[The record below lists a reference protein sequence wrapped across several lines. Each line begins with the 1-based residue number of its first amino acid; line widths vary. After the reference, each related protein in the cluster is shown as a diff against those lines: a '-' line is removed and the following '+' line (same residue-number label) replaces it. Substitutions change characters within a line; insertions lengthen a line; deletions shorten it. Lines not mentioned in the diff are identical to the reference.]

1 MQKHF
6 IFIALF
12 LACIFSFPTYAIKA
26 YPHPITLTQPD
37 GSTLTIRLHGDEF
50 SRFRTTVDGYLI
62 VENTQG
68 FFEYAT
74 VDADGNIYSTQ
85 RRARNIDV
93 RTNDDVQF
101 LSKINNATNIE
112 RVKSATRPSKM
123 KAAVE
128 TAPQRSYPLQGA
140 PKSLVILVNFSD
152 KSFVTSAPLTS
163 FSNLLNQS
171 GYSANGATGSARDYF
186 MSASYG
192 KFAPNF
198 DVVGPYTLP
207 NNMAYYGA
215 NDNTGEDVRP
225 QQMIIDA
232 CAAADAAGLDFTQ
245 YDTDNDGIVDNVF
258 VFYAGY
264 NEAEGGPANTVWP
277 HRWNLPN
284 TTTKFDGKVIFDYA
298 CTSELRGTSGS
309 NMTGIGVFTH
319 EFGHVL
325 GLPDYYHTAA
335 DKATL
340 DDWSIMD
347 AGGYL
352 NNGRTPPTYS
362 AYDRFFLGWL
372 TPEEINTPSDRIL
385 YPLYQ
390 GKTAPAN
397 TNGQAYLLSATT
409 HNMNGANPNPKEF
422 FVLEYRKKTGWDAFI
437 PAEGMLV
444 WHIDYNQTAWDN
456 NSPNNYTGTSQ
467 TSTSHMRV
475 YLRPLSGKSTTPG
488 TAFTSGSFTPDLWN
502 GTNINRA
509 ITNITKTADQISFKL
524 MGGTQGPSINV
535 AQQPLA
541 FEKILSGDAVV
552 RNINV
557 TASNLTNKLELVLI
571 ENNAFDIKLA
581 NGTEWVKSLE
591 IMPTVGVVNTSV
603 SVRFNATVA
612 GVQNNQ
618 LGFASAGATDV
629 YVSLTGL
636 CIDPTAP
643 IIRPGLVAEQ
653 LKFPLTAQGS
663 TAVKTLN
670 IKTTDVMSN
679 LTIALSGANANMFS
693 VSATSIS
700 KEQANAGYLLT
711 VSYIPTTAAPHHATL
726 TISGGGL
733 PQPKV
738 IQLLGE

>member
-6 IFIALF
+6 FYLLLI
-12 LACIFSFPTYAIKA
+12 LASILSSPTYAIKA
-26 YPHPITLTQPD
+26 YPHPITITQAD

-50 SRFRTTVDGYLI
+50 NRYRTTLDGYLI
-62 VENTQG
+62 IENEQG
-68 FFEYAT
+68 FYDYAI
-74 VDADGNIYSTQ
+74 VDENGIIASTQ
-85 RRARNIDV
+85 RRARNADT
-93 RTNDDVQF
+93 RTSSDMRF
-101 LSKINNATNIE
+101 LSNINASIEIAKI
-112 RVKSATRPSKM
+112 KSGTRPTKM
-123 KAAVE
+123 KTAVDN
-128 TAPQRSYPLQGA
+128 APQRNYPLQGT
-140 PKSLVILVNFSD
+140 PKSLVILVNFTD
-152 KSFVTSAPLTS
+152 KSFVTATPQVS
-163 FSNLLNQS
+163 FTNLLNQD

-215 NDNTGEDVRP
+215 NDNLGEDLRP
-225 QQMIIDA
+225 RQMIIDA
-232 CAAADAAGLDFTQ
+232 CAAADNAGLDFTQ

-264 NEAEGGPANTVWP
+264 NEAEGGPANTIWP
-277 HRWNLPN
+277 HRWSLANS
-284 TTTKFDGKVIFDYA
+284 TTRFDNKIIFDYA

-325 GLPDYYHTAA
+325 GLPDYYHTEA
-335 DKATL
+335 DKPTL

-372 TPEEINTPSDRIL
+372 TPEEINTPSDRVL
-385 YPLYQ
+385 NPLHQ

-397 TNGQAYLLSATT
+397 SNGQAYLLSATS
-409 HNMNGANPNPKEF
+409 HNMSGGNPTPKEF
-422 FVLEYRKKTGWDAFI
+422 FILEYRKKTGWDTFI
-437 PAEGMLV
+437 PAEGMLA
-444 WHIDYNQTAWDN
+444 WHIDYNHTAWDN
-456 NSPNNYTGTSQ
+456 NSPNNYTGTTQ
-467 TSTSHMRV
+467 TSSSHMRV
-475 YLRPLSGKSTTPG
+475 YLRPLSGKSITPG

-509 ITNITKTADQISFKL
+509 ITNISKTSDQISFKL

-541 FEKILSGDAVV
+541 FEKTLGADAIV
-552 RNINV
+552 RSINV
-557 TASNLTNKLELVLI
+557 SATNLTHKLEIVLI

-581 NGTEWVKSLE
+581 NGTEWVKSIE
-591 IMPTVGVVNTSV
+591 IIPTDAAVNTTLN
-603 SVRFNATVA
+603 VRFNASVA

-618 LGFASAGATDV
+618 LGFASAGASDV
-629 YVSLTGL
+629 FVPLAGL

-643 IIRPGLVAEQ
+643 ILRPGLVAEQ
-653 LKFPLTAQGS
+653 LKFPLTVQGS
-663 TAVKTLN
+663 TSIKTLN
-670 IKTTDVMSN
+670 IKTTDVMGN
-679 LTIALSGANANMFS
+679 LSVVISGTNANMFS
-693 VSATSIS
+693 VSAASIT
-700 KEQANAGYLLT
+700 KEQANNGYLLT
-711 VSYIPTTAAPHHATL
+711 VSYKPTTAAPHQATL

-733 PQPKV
+733 PQAKV
-738 IQLLGE
+738 IELLGE